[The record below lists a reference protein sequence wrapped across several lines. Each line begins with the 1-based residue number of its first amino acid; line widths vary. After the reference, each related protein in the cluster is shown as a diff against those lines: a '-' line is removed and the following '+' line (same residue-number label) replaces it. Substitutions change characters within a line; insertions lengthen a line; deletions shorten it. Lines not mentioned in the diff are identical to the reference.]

1 MLRAVFVAA
10 ALLLCGCASAIMK
23 DYVGRTIAD
32 VMMDYG
38 PPQTAFDLTPTQR
51 AFMWSMTTSFVTPS
65 TTNVTG
71 TAYGSLFSATAIS
84 TPSQVVSQQCNYTL
98 IAERIAGAVEGPAG
112 WRVVSFCKPSLMC
125 E

>member
-1 MLRAVFVAA
+1 MKKAVFLAVAF
-10 ALLLCGCASAIMK
+10 LLGGCASAIMK

-71 TAYGSLFSATAIS
+71 TAYGSLFTATAIS
-84 TPSQVVSQQCNYTL
+84 SPSQVVNQQCNYTL
-98 IAERIAGAVEGPAG
+98 IAERLPGAVEGPAG
-112 WRVVSFCKPSLMC
+112 WRVVSFRKPNLMC

>member
-1 MLRAVFVAA
+1 MLRAVFMAV

-32 VMMDYG
+32 AMLDYG
-38 PPQTAFDLTPTQR
+38 PPQTAFDLTPKQR
-51 AFMWSMTTSFVTPS
+51 AFMWSMTTSYVTPS

-71 TAYGSLFSATAIS
+71 TTHGSLFTATAIS
-84 TPSQVVSQQCNYTL
+84 SPSQVVSQQCNYTL
-98 IAERIAGAVEGPAG
+98 IAERIPGAVEGPAG
-112 WRVVSFCKPSLMC
+112 WRIVSFRKPSLMC